1 MLKENWRFIARIER
15 LADLLI
21 TVVAFFLAY
30 YCREMLGGLHS
41 VFGLTTPFGGR
52 SLAPLEDYLVVLL
65 VAVIGLSVYLS
76 AVGAYGSMR
85 LRSFWQLTRAFGL
98 CAMVVFFSLA
108 SALFVLKI
116 DLSRSFIGLFCA
128 LLFVFLIIERFVV
141 LWILRGLRRRGFNFR
156 SVLICGTGR
165 QALRI
170 AREVARRPEL
180 GIRIR
185 GFAALSETGLEESE
199 IESFRELVKQSR
211 GLQVGRILKG
221 VDEAIG
227 ALSIYAIDEVL
238 FTDCIPAMR
247 EVEQVALACAEQ
259 GVSTTL
265 VADLF
270 SMGMVKSGLSYFGDI
285 PLIHFQAPPGDRWD
299 LGVKRAID
307 VAGSFALLMLFL
319 PLMIAIALLVSL
331 SSRGSIFFTQTRVGL
346 NGRLFN
352 VYKFRSMR
360 IGSEHELSTLQE
372 KNEMSGPAFKLKD
385 DPRITPVGKMLR
397 RFSLDELPQLW
408 NVLRGDMSLVGP
420 RPPVPGEVNRYKRK
434 YRRRLSMRPGLTC
447 TWQVSGRNEISDFD
461 TWVGLDLEYIDN
473 WSLGRDF
480 WLLFKTVPAV
490 LRGTGH

>member
-15 LADLLI
+15 LADILI
-21 TVVAFFLAY
+21 TVGAFLLAY
-30 YCREMLGGLHS
+30 YCRDMLGGLHS
-41 VFGLTTPFGGR
+41 LFGLRIPFGGR

-65 VAVIGLSVYLS
+65 VALIGLTVYLS

-85 LRSFWQLTRAFGL
+85 LRSFWQLVRVFAL
-98 CAMVVFFSLA
+98 CALVVFFSLA
-108 SALFVLKI
+108 SALFILKI
-116 DLSRSFIGLFCA
+116 DLSRSFIGLFCG
-128 LLFVFLIIERFVV
+128 LLFVFLILERFVV
-141 LWILRGLRRRGFNFR
+141 LRILRGLRRRGFNFR

-165 QALRI
+165 QALRL

-185 GFAALSETGLEESE
+185 GFVALADADDDSE
-199 IESFRELVKQSR
+199 IYNFRELLKQSR
-211 GLQVGRILKG
+211 GLQVGKVLRG

-238 FTDCIPAMR
+238 FTDCTPAMR

-259 GVSTTL
+259 GVSTTI

-285 PLIHFQAPPGDRWD
+285 PLIHFQAPPGDRWE
-299 LGVKRAID
+299 LTIKRMID
-307 VAGSFALLMLFL
+307 IIGSFCLLVLFSPLML
-319 PLMIAIALLVSL
+319 IIALLVAV
-331 SSRGSIFFTQTRVGL
+331 SSKGSVFFTQTRVGL
-346 NGRLFN
+346 NGRLFD

-360 IGSEHELSTLQE
+360 TGSEQELEQLKE
-372 KNEMSGPAFKLKD
+372 KNEMSGPAFKLKG
-385 DPRITPVGKMLR
+385 DPRITRVGRILR

-408 NVLRGDMSLVGP
+408 NVFRGDMSLVGP
-420 RPPVPGEVNRYKRK
+420 RPPVPGEVNRYKRS

-447 TWQVSGRNEISDFD
+447 TWQVSGRNDISDFD
-461 TWVGLDLEYIDN
+461 TWVGLDLDYIDN
-473 WSLGRDF
+473 WSLGRD
-480 WLLFKTVPAV
+480 LLLLLRTVPAV